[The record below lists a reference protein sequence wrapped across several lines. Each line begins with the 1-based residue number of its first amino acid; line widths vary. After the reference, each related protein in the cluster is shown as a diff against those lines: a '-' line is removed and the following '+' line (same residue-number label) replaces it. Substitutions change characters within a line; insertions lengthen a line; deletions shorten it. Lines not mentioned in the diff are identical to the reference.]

1 MAKKAE
7 GKSSKVV
14 TVLLVVLMMFVAA
27 GGGIYCAK
35 LFTTPYSSDVVD
47 EFDNDTLDS
56 VVISKEKCN
65 ILILGTDKSGGLTD
79 VMMLAQV
86 DP

>member
-1 MAKKAE
+1 MAKKTG

-14 TVLLVVLMMFVAA
+14 SVLLVMLMMFAAA

-47 EFDNDTLDS
+47 EFDEDTLDS
-56 VVISKEKCN
+56 VVISKESATFLFSEPIKAA
-65 ILILGTDKSGGLTD
+65 D
-79 VMMLAQV
+79 
-86 DP
+86 